1 MFKERLSEKVSFRL
15 RKKDYEDIKKI
26 ADLKGI
32 RSVHQLTRLLLIEA
46 SQNYDYN
53 RRFWGKVD

>member
-15 RKKDYEDIKKI
+15 RKKDFEDIKKI
-26 ADLKGI
+26 AELKHI

-46 SQNYDYN
+46 YQNYHYN
-53 RRFWGKVD
+53 KRFYGRVD